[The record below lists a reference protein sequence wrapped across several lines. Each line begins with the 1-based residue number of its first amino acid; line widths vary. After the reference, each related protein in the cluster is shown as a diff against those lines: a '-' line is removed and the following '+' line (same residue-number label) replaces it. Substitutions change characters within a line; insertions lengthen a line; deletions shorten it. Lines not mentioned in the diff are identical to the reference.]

1 MHHALVDTGAPLLKA
16 IASLSGRRYAGN
28 DPPPPGRIQV
38 VRSFRPS
45 KQACRN
51 GSLGKFGLYGN
62 GFLRGRV
69 AQLGHALLYGE
80 HQDPAA
86 WLVRGSLGWFI
97 DVLNRLAR
105 PEIRLDQER
114 ILINHTVPY
123 YARMRSREA
132 TAVPKRVIREMSE
145 CVIGGQP
152 HNRILGSATR
162 AFLKW
167 GYHGARSTR

>member
-28 DPPPPGRIQV
+28 DPPPPPGRIQV

-114 ILINHTVPY
+114 ILTNHTVPY
-123 YARMRSREA
+123 YASHAFTGSDRSSKKGHPRDERMRHRRPA
-132 TAVPKRVIREMSE
+132 P
-145 CVIGGQP
+145 
-152 HNRILGSATR
+152 
-162 AFLKW
+162 
-167 GYHGARSTR
+167 